1 MFQHPG
7 FPDLYEP
14 VVDALKVSKIPFC
27 RCCTGSEEGFAVFNG
42 YSDCLH
48 LIIIIITSGQ
58 RTLTRGHFAYCVV
71 IEDQYCY
78 WRWNYLVCCP
88 VLKDLNDPFHYV
100 HHSRDSQ
107 CSVVRQTTPKT
118 CPFSWRDREL
128 CLLHG
133 CLGPRELACEMASR
147 SILVSDIDI
156 FVLKGDVKL
165 QLNNSWSIQPFLQGS
180 RTWPTDR
187 PLCSICS
194 NRLH

>member
-1 MFQHPG
+1 MVAHLRQQDTKASLWLLDSLVELIDCLMFQHPG

-78 WRWNYLVCCP
+78 
-88 VLKDLNDPFHYV
+88 
-100 HHSRDSQ
+100 
-107 CSVVRQTTPKT
+107 
-118 CPFSWRDREL
+118 
-128 CLLHG
+128 
-133 CLGPRELACEMASR
+133 
-147 SILVSDIDI
+147 
-156 FVLKGDVKL
+156 
-165 QLNNSWSIQPFLQGS
+165 
-180 RTWPTDR
+180 
-187 PLCSICS
+187 
-194 NRLH
+194 